1 MNISLPIL
9 IFLILSGLCILSI
22 GVCGFTGNLISCSV
36 SVVLGLIIIISSV
49 VYYFTQIRNKNN
61 KENNNN
67 NNIKN

>member
-1 MNISLPIL
+1 MNISLPVL
-9 IFLILSGLCILSI
+9 IFLKGGLCILSI

-36 SVVLGLIIIISSV
+36 SVVIGLIIIISSV